1 LQIRGT
7 LTGSDSVEIG
17 GTFDGPIT
25 VEGMCHVLEGG
36 RVNGTITATDVVVGG
51 EVDGHVTA
59 RGRLEMLAHARVLA
73 DVVATTVAIAEGCFI
88 EGRIHMRGAHET
100 DRPTAFK
107 EKRKGKR
114 KGGKHAEPARA
125 PEPVTTSEAPAAPEP
140 VAAPGTVEPI
150 AAAEPITPPEP
161 VAAEPADAPVVE
173 TVADPP
179 APAPQSETGPGAS

>member
-1 LQIRGT
+1 
-7 LTGSDSVEIG
+7 LTGSDSVELG

-25 VEGMCHVLEGG
+25 VEGMCHVQEGG

-88 EGRIHMRGAHET
+88 EGRIHMRGANEA

-114 KGGKHAEPARA
+114 RGAKQGEA
-125 PEPVTTSEAPAAPEP
+125 APANEAGAGAAPVASTEP
-140 VAAPGTVEPI
+140 VASAEVVAP
-150 AAAEPITPPEP
+150 
-161 VAAEPADAPVVE
+161 AP
-173 TVADPP
+173 ADPP
-179 APAPQSETGPGAS
+179 TIEPLADPSAVDNSGPPNATGPGAS